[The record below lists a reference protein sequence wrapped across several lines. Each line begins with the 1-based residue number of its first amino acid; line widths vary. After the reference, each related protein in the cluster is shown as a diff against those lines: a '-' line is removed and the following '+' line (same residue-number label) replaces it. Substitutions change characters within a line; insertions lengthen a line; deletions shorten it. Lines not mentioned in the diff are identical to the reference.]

1 MTCPRG
7 ITRREFLTRAAAAS
21 AAVAGATATLR
32 AAAEAVGA
40 DASGPAAKAALAP
53 ASAPAGAAGKTRV
66 VVIRH
71 ASLAAEGQGPAP
83 AGVRE
88 LLDEAARAL
97 AGDAKPADA
106 WARWFKP
113 DDCLAIKVNC
123 LGYATRSAVALGL
136 AVAVGA
142 IGLAPGKT
150 IVWDRLNRELAACGY
165 TLQARG
171 VAVRCFGTDELSAR
185 GNRGYTADVLTSGAT
200 GSLLSRIV
208 TDEATALVSASI
220 LKDHNLAGLTG
231 ALKNFF
237 GAIHN
242 PNKYH
247 DNGCDPFIADAC
259 AQEPIRRRLRLAV
272 CDATWPQ
279 YNGGPAPRRQ
289 WQWPYGGLIL
299 STDPVAVDA
308 VARDLLERR
317 RAAAGL
323 KSLADEKRPV
333 RHLASAQARGLGT
346 ADLAHIEVIS
356 LGKPWVEL
364 E

>member
-1 MTCPRG
+1 MTGPRG
-7 ITRREFLTRAAAAS
+7 MTRREFLTRAAAAS
-21 AAVAGATATLR
+21 AAVAGASPTWR
-32 AAAEAVGA
+32 AAAEAAGA
-40 DASGPAAKAALAP
+40 DAP
-53 ASAPAGAAGKTRV
+53 ASAAPAPAVAAAKARV

-71 ASLAAEGQGPAP
+71 ASLAAEGQGPTP
-83 AGVRE
+83 DRVRE
-88 LLDEAARAL
+88 LLDEAARAI

-123 LGYATRSAVALGL
+123 LGYATRPAVALGL
-136 AVAVGA
+136 AAAIGA

-150 IVWDRLNRELAACGY
+150 IVWDRLNRELAARGY

-171 VAVRCFGTDELSAR
+171 AGAGGGVRCFGTDELSGR
-185 GNRGYTADVLTSGAT
+185 GNWGYTAEVLTSGAT
-200 GSLLSRIV
+200 GSLISRIV

-259 AQEPIRRRLRLAV
+259 AQEPIRRRLRLTV

-279 YNGGPAPRRQ
+279 YHGGPAPRRQ

-317 RAAAGL
+317 RAAAGM
-323 KSLADEKRPV
+323 KSLADEERPV
-333 RHLASAQARGLGT
+333 RHLASAQVRGLGT
-346 ADLAHIEVIS
+346 ADLARIEVIS